1 VKLAIN
7 LPLAVYWQTL
17 GEALTLC
24 RSLGLD
30 EARLVDVIGDSSA
43 GPNVLKNRAEV
54 VAKALSGEPVPG
66 TFDIDGMRK
75 DLKTMLAEAEG
86 LGADLPITK
95 AALACYE
102 ESAAAGLG
110 GQDGARQSAFWRD
123 RTED

>member
-1 VKLAIN
+1 M
-7 LPLAVYWQTL
+7 
-17 GEALTLC
+17 
-24 RSLGLD
+24 
-30 EARLVDVIGDSSA
+30 IGDSSA
-43 GPNVLKNRAEV
+43 GPNVLKNRPEV
-54 VAKALSGEPVPG
+54 VAKALSGEKVPG

-123 RTED
+123 RVDD